1 MSEARSQQPGTRVLP
16 TRGVTDALEVLD
28 LEVRVLELE
37 VGILDAPRLRE
48 DRAADQGRKTKAAG
62 TQWQRRPR
70 A

>member
-1 MSEARSQQPGTRVLP
+1 MSEGPSQQPGTRVLP

-37 VGILDAPRLRE
+37 VGILDAPRLRG

-62 TQWQRRPR
+62 TRWQRRPR